1 MNLGGAAE
9 GGRGEVGGR
18 EAPAYVACGRVP
30 QIPKNIMVTNLG
42 KSQKS
47 KLLSKLIN

>member
-18 EAPAYVACGRVP
+18 EAPVYVAGRKGCGREAP
-30 QIPKNIMVTNLG
+30 ATVTAYAAFRTY
-42 KSQKS
+42 KKH
-47 KLLSKLIN
+47 